1 MNARGSWRP
10 HAEVPRKPEA
20 WRVREGGERGRG
32 RGRAGSARAG
42 APRSGSLGGGTRR
55 AAPTVLTCRPGG
67 RCAVRRGLEGVRAR
81 ESGWELES
89 GEREARGRERGK
101 EAGRKERS
109 GCGLGVG
116 GAGCGGGG
124 KSRLSK
130 SRAGPGSAWLLTWAV
145 EAGKGARGKR
155 RLVG

>member
-10 HAEVPRKPEA
+10 HAEVPRKPEPR
-20 WRVREGGERGRG
+20 RVREGGRRG

-42 APRSGSLGGGTRR
+42 GSSV
-55 AAPTVLTCRPGG
+55 P
-67 RCAVRRGLEGVRAR
+67 ER
-81 ESGWELES
+81 EWRDLES
-89 GEREARGRERGK
+89 GPDCPRLQAGRALRGKGADCKECVQGRQVGSWNRERERRGAESEGRRRG
-101 EAGRKERS
+101 GRS
-109 GCGLGVG
+109 GRGAVGVG

-130 SRAGPGSAWLLTWAV
+130 SGAGPGSAWLLTWAV